1 MKPEILPGNV
11 VFSKKGRD
19 KGRVFVVLLSLD
31 ADFVMIADGDT
42 RKLDRPKK
50 KRLKHLTACPAELP
64 EILALFAKHQL
75 KDADIRKA
83 LKPYQDNDRAGGN
96 TPEHHGEG

>member
-50 KRLKHLTACPAELP
+50 KRRRHLTALPASLP
-64 EILALFAKHQL
+64 DILTLREKNLL

-83 LKPYQDNDRAGGN
+83 LKPYQLNDRTGGD
-96 TPEHHGEG
+96 TPAQNGEG

>member
-1 MKPEILPGNV
+1 MKPEILPGSV

-42 RKLDRPKK
+42 RKLVRPKK
-50 KRLKHLTACPAELP
+50 KRRRHLTALPAEQP
-64 EILALFAKHQL
+64 GIIALYEQKRL
-75 KDADIRKA
+75 KDADLRKA
-83 LKPYQDNDRAGGN
+83 LKPFKDNDRTGCD
-96 TPEHHGEG
+96 TPAQNGEG

>member
-1 MKPEILPGNV
+1 MKPEISVGNV

-50 KRLKHLTACPAELP
+50 KRRRHLTALPAALP
-64 EILALFAKHQL
+64 GIISLHEKNLL
-75 KDADIRKA
+75 KDADLREA
-83 LKPYQDNDRAGGN
+83 LKAYKDYDRAGGY
-96 TPEHHGEG
+96 TPEQHGEG

>member
-1 MKPEILPGNV
+1 MKPEILPGSV

-50 KRLKHLTACPAELP
+50 KRRRHLTALPVELP
-64 EILALFAKHQL
+64 GLIDLCGQKRL

-83 LKPYQDNDRAGGN
+83 LKPYRDNNQTAGRA
-96 TPEHHGEG
+96 PEQNGEG

>member
-1 MKPEILPGNV
+1 MKPEILPGSV

-42 RKLDRPKK
+42 RKLVRPKK
-50 KRLKHLTACPAELP
+50 KRRRHLTALPAEHP
-64 EILALFAKHQL
+64 ELIALYELKRL
-75 KDADIRKA
+75 KDADLRKA
-83 LKPYQDNDRAGGN
+83 LKADQENDRTGGCP
-96 TPEHHGEG
+96 PELNGEG